1 MDPFCVP
8 VELEDKELMAY
19 GEGAGGREMDP
30 GPALSST
37 KTSSHSSSSSVSQFL
52 RLGGRRDSTW
62 RDSLLVL
69 CLADMLLRCFFLE
82 AVEADFFLRNDL
94 PGIGSC

>member
-1 MDPFCVP
+1 MDPLWVP
-8 VELEDKELMAY
+8 VELDDNELIAY

-30 GPALSST
+30 GPAVSST

-69 CLADMLLRCFFLE
+69 CLADMLLQCFFLE
-82 AVEADFFLRNDL
+82 AMEADFFFVERSTRDR
-94 PGIGSC
+94 